1 MQNNNLKL
9 QTFKFLTAIFS
20 FSFFVSSLA
29 TPVFAA
35 VLYLEPAEGEYYQN
49 DTFIVDL
56 KIDVEQECVNTVK
69 AELSFSQD
77 VLKAVDFSQG
87 KSILTIWLEDPE
99 INQGKGLISFTAG
112 IPGGYCGSILG
123 DPGES
128 DLLGRIIFQAKEAN
142 GEQFS
147 AEMKFLD
154 SSQILLNDGLGT
166 PAQLKTK
173 DANFIILPG
182 SSETSKEEWEKEL
195 EKDNIPPET
204 FEIKISRDPD
214 IFEGKYFIVFHT
226 ADKQTGVDY
235 YEIKEGKRNW
245 ERGESPYLLKD
256 QKLSGIIKIKAVDK
270 AGNERVVEWIPEKK
284 EFPWWI
290 TLLILFA
297 VVLICCFIAK
307 LKRSPTRNRI

>member
-1 MQNNNLKL
+1 M
-9 QTFKFLTAIFS
+9 FKFLNFKYIIFLIVIIV
-20 FSFFVSSLA
+20 FFPVFSLA
-29 TPVFAA
+29 AI
-35 VLYLEPAEGEYYQN
+35 LYLEPAEGEYYQG

-56 KIDVEQECVNTVK
+56 KIDVEKECVNAVK

-99 INQGKGLISFTAG
+99 INQEKGLISFIAG
-112 IPGGYCGSILG
+112 IPGGFCGILAG
-123 DPGES
+123 DIGENN
-128 DLLGRIIFQAKEAN
+128 LLGQIIFQIKEAN

-154 SSQILLNDGLGT
+154 SSQVLLNDGLAT
-166 PAQLKTK
+166 PAELKTK
-173 DANFIILPG
+173 KAVFTILPEKT
-182 SSETSKEEWEKEL
+182 ETPREEWKKEL
-195 EKDNIPPET
+195 EKDNIPPES

-214 IFEGKYFIVFHT
+214 IFEGKYFIVFYT

-256 QKLSGIIKIKAVDK
+256 QKLSGIIKVKAVDK
-270 AGNERVVEWIPEKK
+270 AGNERIMVLEARYPIKWYEQSLAWI
-284 EFPWWI
+284 I
-290 TLLILFA
+290 IILGIVIGCILWKIRKIKFKA
-297 VVLICCFIAK
+297 
-307 LKRSPTRNRI
+307 RNPKS